1 MIFRCALALT
11 GALVF
16 AAALP
21 AQAETNA
28 LSGAS
33 ALAAKAPGEGAG
45 PSQLFPPLPS
55 LASLPPSAAEQLE
68 DVAPAGNGRR
78 TVKKGRKT
86 VSRKIVAEPAVR
98 MVVSDESQAYLTQV
112 DRKLDELLH
121 MPAHAAHGGADAVS
135 VAWTR

>member
-1 MIFRCALALT
+1 MISRSVLALT

-16 AAALP
+16 VAALP
-21 AQAETNA
+21 ARAETNA

-33 ALAAKAPGEGAG
+33 ALAAKPPGEGAG

-55 LASLPPSAAEQLE
+55 LASLPPSAAEQVE
-68 DVAPAGNGRR
+68 EVAPAANGRR
-78 TVKKGRKT
+78 TGKKGRKAAWHKT
-86 VSRKIVAEPAVR
+86 VAEPTVR

-121 MPAHAAHGGADAVS
+121 APARTAHGGADAVS

>member
-1 MIFRCALALT
+1 MISRCALALT

-16 AAALP
+16 VAALP
-21 AQAETNA
+21 ARAETNA

-33 ALAAKAPGEGAG
+33 ALAAKAPGQGAG

-55 LASLPPSAAEQLE
+55 LASLPPSAAEQVE
-68 DVAPAGNGRR
+68 EVAPAANGRR
-78 TVKKGRKT
+78 TGKKGRKT
-86 VSRKIVAEPAVR
+86 VWRKAVVEPTVR

-121 MPAHAAHGGADAVS
+121 APAHAARGGADAVS

>member
-1 MIFRCALALT
+1 MISRCALALT

-16 AAALP
+16 IAALP
-21 AQAETNA
+21 ARAETNA

-33 ALAAKAPGEGAG
+33 ALAAKPPGEGAG

-68 DVAPAGNGRR
+68 DVAPAGNVRR
-78 TVKKGRKT
+78 TGKKGHKTASRKT
-86 VSRKIVAEPAVR
+86 VVEPTVR

-121 MPAHAAHGGADAVS
+121 APAHTAHGAPDAVS